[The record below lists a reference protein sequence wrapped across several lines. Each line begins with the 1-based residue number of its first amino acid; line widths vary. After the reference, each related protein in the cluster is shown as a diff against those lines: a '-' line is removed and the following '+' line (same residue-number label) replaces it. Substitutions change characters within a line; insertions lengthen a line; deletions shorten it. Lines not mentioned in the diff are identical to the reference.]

1 MHVGFCP
8 LIEFQHGFH
17 KLTNKFYVI
26 PIICFTGS
34 WYCLYF
40 SFSNLNAVDY
50 IDFLSPTY
58 GISLIFFYIYI
69 YFYFWVR
76 FYSITC
82 CAVLLEYKF

>member
-26 PIICFTGS
+26 PIIGFTGS

-58 GISLIFFYIYI
+58 GISLILYIYI
-69 YFYFWVR
+69 FLFLGKVLFYHLLCCPVR
-76 FYSITC
+76 
-82 CAVLLEYKF
+82 V